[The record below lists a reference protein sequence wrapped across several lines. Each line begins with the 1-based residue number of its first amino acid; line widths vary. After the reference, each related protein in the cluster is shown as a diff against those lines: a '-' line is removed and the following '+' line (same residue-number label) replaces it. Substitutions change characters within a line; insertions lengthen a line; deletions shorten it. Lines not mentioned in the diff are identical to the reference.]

1 MLTKEDM
8 IYSITRNYFHVYLF
22 GCFLLEHAEGCLFV
36 SLFLCFF
43 VSFQRIDKE
52 VQLLSR
58 SYLIF
63 NKKV

>member
-1 MLTKEDM
+1 MLTEEDM

-22 GCFLLEHAEGCLFV
+22 GCFLLERPEGCL
-36 SLFLCFF
+36 F

-58 SYLIF
+58 NCLIF